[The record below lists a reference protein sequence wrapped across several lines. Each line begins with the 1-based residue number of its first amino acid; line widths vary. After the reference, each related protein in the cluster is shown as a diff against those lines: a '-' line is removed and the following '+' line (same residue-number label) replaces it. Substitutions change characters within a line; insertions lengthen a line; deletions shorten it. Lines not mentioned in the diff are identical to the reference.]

1 MDMVYKQ
8 IDALYRKGVKQLAF
22 LIDPDKF
29 SFDKLDELKQVL
41 KTSKPDLLLVG
52 GSLISADT
60 SAFVG
65 ELKKHVEQPVILY
78 PGSSIQLCK
87 EVDAVLFLSL
97 ISGRNPEF
105 LISHHV
111 AAAPHIKA
119 NQIEAI
125 STGYMV
131 IDGGAPTSVQYI
143 SQTLP
148 IPSEKN
154 DIAVATAL
162 AGQYLG
168 MKLIYM
174 DAGSGAKSPVPEA
187 MISAVSKAIDVPLMI
202 GGGIRSVEALSK
214 ACQAG
219 ADLIVVGN
227 VLEQNLSLLNDFRQ
241 TMDLF
246 NK

>member
-1 MDMVYKQ
+1 MIYKQ
-8 IDALYRKGVKQLAF
+8 LEEKYDKGKKQLAF

-29 SFDKLDELKQVL
+29 SFDKMAALNEILAS
-41 KTSKPDLLLVG
+41 SKPDLLLVG
-52 GSLISADT
+52 GSLISNDT
-60 SAFVG
+60 SAFVK
-65 ELKKHVEQPVILY
+65 ELKKHVSQPVVLY
-78 PGSSIQLCK
+78 PGSSIQLCS

-119 NQIEAI
+119 NDIEAI
-125 STGYMV
+125 PTGYML
-131 IDGGAPTSVQYI
+131 IDGGSNTSVQYI

-148 IPSEKN
+148 IPSEKL

-168 MKLIYM
+168 MKMIYM
-174 DAGSGAKSPVPEA
+174 DAGSGAVQP
-187 MISAVSKAIDVPLMI
+187 ISQAIINAVQAAVDIPLMI
-202 GGGIRSVEALSK
+202 GGGIRSVDDLSR
-214 ACQAG
+214 AYEAG
-219 ADLIVVGN
+219 ADLVVVGN
-227 VLEQNLSLLNDFRQ
+227 VLEQDLSLLNDFHKVVER
-241 TMDLF
+241 F

>member
-1 MDMVYKQ
+1 MIYQQ
-8 IDALYRKGVKQLAF
+8 IDSLYQKGTKQLAF

-29 SFDKLDELKQVL
+29 SFGRIQELRAVLDA
-41 KTSKPDLLLVG
+41 SRPDLLLVG

-60 SAFVG
+60 SEFVK
-65 ELKKHVEQPVILY
+65 ELKKHVKQPVILY
-78 PGSSIQLCK
+78 PGSSIQICK

-105 LISHHV
+105 LISHQV
-111 AAAPHIKA
+111 AAAPHIKRH
-119 NQIEAI
+119 QIEAV
-125 STGYMV
+125 STGYML
-131 IDGGAPTSVQYI
+131 IDGESATSVQYI
-143 SQTLP
+143 SQTYP
-148 IPSEKN
+148 IPSDKD

-174 DAGSGAKSPVPEA
+174 DAGSGAKQPVPGA
-187 MISAVSKAIDVPLMI
+187 MISAVSKAIDIPLMV
-202 GGGIRSVEALSK
+202 GGGIRTAESFAE

-219 ADLIVVGN
+219 ADIIVVGN
-227 VLEQNLSLLNDFRQ
+227 ALEKDLSLLNEFRQ
-241 TMDLF
+241 VISRF